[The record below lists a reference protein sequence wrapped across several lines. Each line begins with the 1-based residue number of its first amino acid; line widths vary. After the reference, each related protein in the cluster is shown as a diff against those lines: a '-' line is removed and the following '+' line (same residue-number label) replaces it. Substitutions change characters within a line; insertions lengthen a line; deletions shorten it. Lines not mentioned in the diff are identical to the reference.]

1 MLHVCSPAV
10 LAGMAA
16 LGMPNSSPGAHL
28 ILQHTVCGRAFGFN
42 SLRTE
47 PMGALGTGEVWCWL
61 CAGQTPGALHPMP
74 VVTAAAPRC
83 PQPRSELILHL
94 CCVLRVSHKMWLWSP
109 LWGMAQCHP
118 WDVGMAHP
126 MGEGYGVIYR
136 ERPWCILWD
145 VGMASPEGCWALR
158 PPLYVGLV

>member
-1 MLHVCSPAV
+1 
-10 LAGMAA
+10 
-16 LGMPNSSPGAHL
+16 
-28 ILQHTVCGRAFGFN
+28 
-42 SLRTE
+42 
-47 PMGALGTGEVWCWL
+47 
-61 CAGQTPGALHPMP
+61 
-74 VVTAAAPRC
+74 
-83 PQPRSELILHL
+83 
-94 CCVLRVSHKMWLWSP
+94 MWLWSP